1 MRILFIG
8 DLVGSG
14 GRKLLKARLPD
25 LKKSLQTDVCIAN
38 AENAAAG
45 LGLTASLAREIH
57 ACGVDI
63 ITMGNH
69 TWSKHEFLNSIDDFR
84 HLVRPAN
91 MPAAWPGR
99 GFTVFDHP
107 AGKLVVINLLGR
119 VFMDPADDPFAV
131 ADRLITRL
139 KDESGTKL
147 VLVDFHAE
155 ATAEKNA
162 MGWYLNGRAT
172 AVIGTH
178 THIQTADERILDR
191 GTAFITDV
199 GMSGPVD
206 GIIGMERETSLRRF
220 IDRLPAPYEV
230 AQGRSA
236 LCAVLIEA
244 DPATGQALRIQRIRV
259 DE

>member
-1 MRILFIG
+1 MLFR
-8 DLVGSG
+8 S
-14 GRKLLKARLPD
+14 
-25 LKKSLQTDVCIAN
+25 
-38 AENAAAG
+38 
-45 LGLTASLAREIH
+45 
-57 ACGVDI
+57 
-63 ITMGNH
+63 
-69 TWSKHEFLNSIDDFR
+69 
-84 HLVRPAN
+84 
-91 MPAAWPGR
+91 
-99 GFTVFDHP
+99 
-107 AGKLVVINLLGR
+107 
-119 VFMDPADDPFAV
+119 
-131 ADRLITRL
+131 
-139 KDESGTKL
+139 
-147 VLVDFHAE
+147 
-155 ATAEKNA
+155 
-162 MGWYLNGRAT
+162 GRAT

-244 DPATGQALRIQRIRV
+244 DPATGQAQRIQRIRV